1 MGRVHKMTR
10 EISNSRML
18 AQLIAVQ
25 GQQRDIDDTDS
36 TYCLSCSN
44 YQLNA
49 QFIYSVIIYITL

>member
-10 EISNSRML
+10 ETSNSRMI
-18 AQLIAVQ
+18 AKLIAVQ

-36 TYCLSCSN
+36 TYCLSCFN

-49 QFIYSVIIYITL
+49 QFSYSIIIYITL